1 MRAGEFAD
9 VPADAAAL
17 RRLPAAC
24 GRHREGSDAPL
35 QRGEATMRLRL
46 GQALAFVALAGALAC
61 AASIE
66 AAWAQ
71 QRKAVRAPTAA
82 ETGEVSKVLQI
93 NSWTV
98 GLAGGLP
105 TGTFIRFAA
114 EIARNLNDPSAM
126 RVLPVITQGATDNV
140 KDLLYL
146 KGIDIAITN
155 ADVLEHFKTT
165 ERIPNIEKRINFIS
179 EMVISEVHLVVRPEI
194 NSVQDLEGKKVSL
207 GAKGAGQSTTGPIV
221 FKRLGVNPAFVY
233 IDNAIALEK
242 MKTGEIV
249 AIVNN
254 GAKPL
259 NLLANFKND
268 GGFKFLPIP
277 IDRFDEYYIPATL
290 TAQDYPGF
298 IKPGEKIETLGVQT
312 LLAVYNW
319 PRESDR
325 YRRVQRFIERYFD
338 LFAKF
343 HAPPYHPKWKSVN
356 LRANVP
362 GWTRYVVAEEKLK
375 QTADVK
381 QTAGAKQPPPV
392 EASFNRQKI
401 RTGSPGESA
410 DQEKLFQQFLE
421 WSKKQGKR

>member
-1 MRAGEFAD
+1 
-9 VPADAAAL
+9 
-17 RRLPAAC
+17 
-24 GRHREGSDAPL
+24 
-35 QRGEATMRLRL
+35 MRLRL
-46 GQALAFVALAGALAC
+46 GHTLAFVSLAGVLTC
-61 AASIE
+61 AASNE

-71 QRKAVRAPTAA
+71 QRKTVRAPTAA

-93 NSWTV
+93 NNWTL

-114 EIARNLNDPSAM
+114 EIARNLNDPAEM

-140 KDLLYL
+140 RDLLYL
-146 KGIDIAITN
+146 RGIDIAITN

-194 NSVQDLEGKKVSL
+194 NSIQDLEGKVVSL

-221 FKRLGVNPAFVY
+221 FKRLGVNPNFVY
-233 IDNAIALEK
+233 VDNAIALEK

-249 AIVNN
+249 GIVNN

-259 NLLANFKND
+259 DLLTKFKND
-268 GGFKFLPIP
+268 GDFKFLPIP
-277 IDRFDEYYIPATL
+277 IDRFDEYYIPSTL

-298 IKPGEKIETLGVQT
+298 IKPGEKIETLGIQT
-312 LLAVYNW
+312 VLAVYNW
-319 PRESDR
+319 PKESDR
-325 YRRVQRFIERYFD
+325 YRRVQRFVERYFD
-338 LFAKF
+338 HFQKF
-343 HAPPYHPKWKSVN
+343 HAPPYHPKWQNVN
-356 LRANVP
+356 LAANVP
-362 GWTRYVVAEEKLK
+362 GWTRYIVAEEKLK
-375 QTADVK
+375 R
-381 QTAGAKQPPPV
+381 TAGVKPPPPV
-392 EASFNRQKI
+392 ETSLNRQKV
-401 RTGSPGESA
+401 RTGSPGDAA

>member
-1 MRAGEFAD
+1 MR
-9 VPADAAAL
+9 V
-17 RRLPAAC
+17 
-24 GRHREGSDAPL
+24 
-35 QRGEATMRLRL
+35 RL
-46 GQALAFVALAGALAC
+46 GEALAFIALSCLLIGVGLSQTAGAQ
-61 AASIE
+61 E
-66 AAWAQ
+66 Q
-71 QRKAVRAPTAA
+71 KRVRAPTAA
-82 ETGEVSKVLQI
+82 ETGETSKVQQI
-93 NSWTV
+93 NNWTV

-105 TGTFIRFAA
+105 EGTFIRFAA
-114 EIARNLNDPSAM
+114 EIARNLNDPADM

-146 KGIDIAITN
+146 RGIDVAITN
-155 ADVLEHFKTT
+155 ADVLDYFKNT
-165 ERIPNIEKRINFIS
+165 ERIPNIEKRINFVS

-194 NSVQDLEGKKVSL
+194 NSVRDLEGKKVSL

-221 FKRLGVNPAFVY
+221 FKRLGVNPEFVY
-233 IDNAIALEK
+233 VNNAIALEK

-259 NLLANFKND
+259 DLLTKFNND

-312 LLAVYNW
+312 VLAVYNW

-338 LFAKF
+338 MFEKF
-343 HAPPYHPKWKSVN
+343 HVPPYHPKWKSVN
-356 LRANVP
+356 LAANVP
-362 GWTRYVVAEEKLK
+362 GWIRYLVAEEKLK
-375 QTADVK
+375 HIA
-381 QTAGAKQPPPV
+381 AAKQPTQVPI
-392 EASFNRQKI
+392 ASQGPQRAI
-401 RTGSPGESA
+401 RTGGSDAA

>member
-1 MRAGEFAD
+1 MR
-9 VPADAAAL
+9 V
-17 RRLPAAC
+17 RL
-24 GRHREGSDAPL
+24 
-35 QRGEATMRLRL
+35 GEAL
-46 GQALAFVALAGALAC
+46 ALIALAC
-61 AASIE
+61 LLVGMGYSRTAE
-66 AAWAQ
+66 AQ
-71 QRKAVRAPTAA
+71 NVGRVRAPTAA
-82 ETGEVSKVLQI
+82 ETGETSKVQQI
-93 NSWTV
+93 NNWTL

-105 TGTFIRFAA
+105 EGTFIRFAA
-114 EIARNLNDPSAM
+114 EIARNLNDPAEM

-146 KGIDIAITN
+146 RGIDIAITN
-155 ADVLEHFKTT
+155 ADVLDYFKNV

-179 EMVISEVHLVVRPEI
+179 EMVISEVHIVVRPEI
-194 NSVQDLEGKKVSL
+194 NSFRDLEGKTVSL

-221 FKRLGVNPAFVY
+221 FKRLGVNPNFVY
-233 IDNAIALEK
+233 VNNAIALEK

-259 NLLANFKND
+259 DLLSKFKND

-290 TAQDYPGF
+290 TAQDYPGY
-298 IKPGEKIETLGVQT
+298 IQPGEKVETLGVQT
-312 LLAVYNW
+312 VLAVYNW

-338 LFAKF
+338 MFEKF
-343 HAPPYHPKWKSVN
+343 HVPPYHPKWKAVN
-356 LRANVP
+356 LAANVP
-362 GWTRYVVAEEKLK
+362 GWIRYAVAEEKMK
-375 QTADVK
+375 QIA
-381 QTAGAKQPPPV
+381 AAKQPAPIETSQV
-392 EASFNRQKI
+392 RAKTVR
-401 RTGSPGESA
+401 GSDAA

>member
-1 MRAGEFAD
+1 
-9 VPADAAAL
+9 
-17 RRLPAAC
+17 
-24 GRHREGSDAPL
+24 
-35 QRGEATMRLRL
+35 
-46 GQALAFVALAGALAC
+46 
-61 AASIE
+61 
-66 AAWAQ
+66 
-71 QRKAVRAPTAA
+71 
-82 ETGEVSKVLQI
+82 
-93 NSWTV
+93 
-98 GLAGGLP
+98 
-105 TGTFIRFAA
+105 
-114 EIARNLNDPSAM
+114 M

-146 KGIDIAITN
+146 RGIDVAITN
-155 ADVLEHFKTT
+155 ADVLDYFKNT

-194 NSVQDLEGKKVSL
+194 NSIKDLEGKKVSL

-221 FKRLGVNPAFVY
+221 FKRLGVSPEFVY
-233 IDNAIALEK
+233 VNNAIALEK

-259 NLLANFKND
+259 DLLTKFKND

-312 LLAVYNW
+312 VLAVYNW

-325 YRRVQRFIERYFD
+325 YRRVGRFIERYFD
-338 LFAKF
+338 MFGKF
-343 HAPPYHPKWKSVN
+343 HVPPYHPKWKTTN
-356 LRANVP
+356 LAANVP
-362 GWTRYVVAEEKLK
+362 GWIRYVVAEEKLK
-375 QTADVK
+375 HIAS
-381 QTAGAKQPPPV
+381 AKQPAQVPIA
-392 EASFNRQKI
+392 ASQGPQRAI
-401 RTGSPGESA
+401 RTGGSDAA